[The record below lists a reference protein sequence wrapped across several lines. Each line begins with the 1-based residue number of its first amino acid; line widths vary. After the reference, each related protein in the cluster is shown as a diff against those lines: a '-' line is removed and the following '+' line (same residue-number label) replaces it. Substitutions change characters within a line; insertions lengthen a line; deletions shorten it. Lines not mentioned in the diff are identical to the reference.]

1 MESIKYNKSSKWSF
15 SLIKSATLHQSPLK
29 HPKIFFQMM
38 KIKQKSK
45 PLPFFLRVP
54 RKL

>member
-1 MESIKYNKSSKWSF
+1 MESGKYNKSSKWSL
-15 SLIKSATLHQSPLK
+15 SLIKSTTLHRIPFK

-38 KIKQKSK
+38 KLKQKNK